1 MKVLRW
7 VLGALVLAYGALC
20 VLMAG
25 LNVAHKLGKLSTVP
39 TDLQRMVPLWDATP
53 MWQLAIFGVGGLLAL
68 MAAWRLFTGGKA
80 LGVFVLAAAAEV
92 GAWWFMHK
100 LPAYSTVFTK
110 AELQYDYYT
119 WGALGVVAVLIWL
132 TERGK

>member
-7 VLGALVLAYGALC
+7 VLGALVLVYGGMC

-25 LNVAHKLGKLSTVP
+25 LNGAHKLGKLGEVP
-39 TDLQRMVPLWDATP
+39 ADLQRMVPLWDATP
-53 MWQLAIFGVGGLLAL
+53 MWQLAIFGAGGLLAL

-80 LGVFVLAAAAEV
+80 LGVFALAVVAEV
-92 GAWWFMHK
+92 AAWWFMHK
-100 LPAYSTVFTK
+100 LPAYGTVFTK

-119 WGALGVVAVLIWL
+119 WGALAVVGVLIC
-132 TERGK
+132 